1 MATTADKIISL
12 DSKPSTAEGRLRVL
26 HAVIGAISI
35 GLVFCWLQF
44 STPSICC
51 GDFDGYYHIKW
62 SQLLW
67 NGLRSGHFSPRFI
80 WLPLTSLNAS
90 HYADQHFLYHLLLV
104 PFTWFGDLRLAAK
117 VATTLFGSISI
128 FSLYWLILR
137 YRIRYALL
145 WLMALL
151 GCSWLFYLRLNMT
164 KAQSISILFMVAGI
178 VLLFERKYVWLAP
191 AAFLYVWTYNL
202 FVMLGVLAI
211 IWVAVLWWSERRIE
225 WRALSWTGLGMLAGF
240 IVNPYFP
247 HDVSLFLAHVAA
259 KSAQSSMPA
268 GVGDEWYAMPSGQ
281 FLDASLIASISMVVG
296 YIAFGYVL
304 SSSHEDRTRV
314 QRPLAFLLF
323 SSFLFV
329 IAVRSNR
336 FMEYWPPFA
345 VLFAAFA
352 LHAVWHNPPWV
363 RSSPQA
369 GTDLPV
375 PADVDEAGKSEHSWT
390 AAYIIPIV
398 VLLGATLFYNLH
410 TTRAKIVE
418 NTRGPDHYRAGTEWM
433 LANIP
438 PGTLIY
444 EVNWS
449 DFPKLF
455 FYDTIHTYVSGLDPI
470 YLEAQH
476 PEVVRLNERLSDG
489 EEEHPADALRSF
501 FATINQARAGY
512 LFIGDYPA
520 PPSGEWFRYLKK
532 SGGFEKVYGDNEC
545 LILHVVDSALSTG
558 AAANPGGMTDV
569 PVSRAGEK

>member
-1 MATTADKIISL
+1 MATTADKITPSG
-12 DSKPSTAEGRLRVL
+12 SGPSTAERRLRVL

-35 GLVFCWLQF
+35 GLVFWWLQS
-44 STPSICC
+44 STASICC

-67 NGLRSGHFSPRFI
+67 NGLRTGHFSPRFI
-80 WLPLTSLNAS
+80 WLPLTTLNAS

-104 PFTWFGDLRLAAK
+104 PFTWFRDLRLGAK
-117 VATTLFGSISI
+117 VATILFGSSSI

-137 YRIRYALL
+137 YRIRYSLL

-151 GCSWLFYLRLNMT
+151 ACSWLFYLRLNMT

-178 VLLFERKYVWLAP
+178 VLLFERKYLWLAP
-191 AAFLYVWTYNL
+191 TAFLYVWTYNL

-211 IWVAVLWWSERRIE
+211 IWVAVLWWSEQRIE
-225 WRALSWTGLGMLAGF
+225 WRPLLWTGLGMVAGF

-259 KSAQSSMPA
+259 KSGQSSMPA
-268 GVGDEWYAMPSGQ
+268 GVGDEWYSMPTGQ
-281 FLDASLIASISMVVG
+281 FFEASVIASILMVVG
-296 YIAFGYVL
+296 YIASGYLL
-304 SSSHEDRTRV
+304 SSSHADRTRI
-314 QRPLAFLLF
+314 QRPLLFLLF
-323 SSFLFV
+323 SSFLLL

-345 VLFAAFA
+345 VLFAAFT
-352 LHAVWHNPPWV
+352 LQTVWHNEPSLSS
-363 RSSPQA
+363 SSPQA
-369 GTDLPV
+369 GADLRVPV
-375 PADVDEAGKSEHSWT
+375 GMEEAGKSKHSWT
-390 AAYIIPIV
+390 AVYIIPIV
-398 VLLGATLFYNLH
+398 VLLGAILFYNLR
-410 TTRAKIVE
+410 TTRTKIID
-418 NTRGPDHYRAGTEWM
+418 NTRNPDHYRAGAEWM

-476 PEVVRLNERLSDG
+476 PELARLNERLSSG

-501 FATINQARAGY
+501 FKTVNQAGAGY
-512 LFIGDYPA
+512 LFIGDYPS
-520 PPSGEWFRYLKK
+520 PPSPEWFRYLKE

-545 LILHVVDSALSTG
+545 LILHVVDSSG
-558 AAANPGGMTDV
+558 NPGASTLAPSAG
-569 PVSRAGEK
+569 VSAPPGGI